1 MNFIEKT
8 TDAIRDGKDRA
19 VAKAL
24 TLIFNQTQKNL
35 GIMTKLEID
44 SKNRTVHIELD
55 LKGETSPIIV
65 DVGRYTMEN
74 GGAQSYITLAN
85 VKTSRE
91 WITALADSF
100 IKDTK
105 IPVPSAVRILL

>member
-1 MNFIEKT
+1 MKIFEEA
-8 TDAIRDGKDRA
+8 TDAIRRVKDGA

-91 WITALADSF
+91 WITVLADSF

-105 IPVPSAVRILL
+105 FPVPSAVKLVL